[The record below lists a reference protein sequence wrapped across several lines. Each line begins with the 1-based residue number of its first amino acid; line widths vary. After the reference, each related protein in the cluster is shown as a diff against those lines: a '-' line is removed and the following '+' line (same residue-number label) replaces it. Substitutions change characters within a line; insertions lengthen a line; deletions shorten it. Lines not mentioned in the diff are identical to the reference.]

1 MEIAVFYI
9 LTALALG
16 MAVLCVVMRNPLSS
30 ALALVVSLVAVAGLF
45 ATLSAHFLFAVQLLV
60 YAGAIMVLVLYVI
73 MLLNLKKTEF
83 GSLGLSKPRF
93 LIAMILV
100 AVVATVTA
108 RIVSDGPIY
117 GTGEVSAGFGS
128 VAGVAELLFT
138 RYLFSFEVVGV
149 LLLAAVIGV
158 VVLAMRKF

>member
-1 MEIAVFYI
+1 MEIALFYI

-30 ALALVVSLVAVAGLF
+30 ALALVVCLVAVAGLF

-60 YAGAIMVLVLYVI
+60 YAGAIMVLVLFVI
-73 MLLNLKKTEF
+73 MLLNLKKKEF
-83 GSLGLSKPRF
+83 GPLGISKPRF
-93 LIAMILV
+93 LIAMVFAALF
-100 AVVATVTA
+100 AAATA
-108 RIVSDGPIY
+108 RIFSRGPVY
-117 GTGEVSAGFGS
+117 GTGEVAAGFGS
-128 VAGVAELLFT
+128 AESVAELLFT

-149 LLLAAVIGV
+149 LLLAAVIGS